1 MDDFRE
7 QGPLFTFG
15 VIADIQYAD
24 IDDGLNFTQTRRRF
38 YRNSIHLLK
47 EARETWSQSATPP
60 NFILQLGDI
69 IDGFNKDHG
78 ASSGALDRVLEEFSL
93 GSMDV
98 HHVWGNHEL
107 YNFTR
112 SELLKSR
119 LNSGVLADGRAGG
132 DIYAY
137 SFSPFPGFT
146 FVVLDA
152 YDVSLLGVEEDS
164 PRYQSAFTFIKQHN
178 NNEDLNCPPVEFDSL
193 KQRFTKFNGGFSVT
207 QLDWL
212 NRVLT
217 SADKEQEK
225 VSIVSHLPVHPCST
239 TPICLAWNFEELLSI
254 IQRHSSVVCFIAGHD
269 HDGGYYW
276 DESTGVHHL
285 TLEAVI
291 ETPPGNNAFG
301 TVSVY
306 EDRMVLKG
314 TGRVSDI
321 ELLFP

>member
-1 MDDFRE
+1 MDDCCERE
-7 QGPLFTFG
+7 PLFTFG

-38 YRNSIHLLK
+38 YRNSLQLLR
-47 EARETWSQSATPP
+47 EARETWSQSATRP

-69 IDGFNKDHG
+69 IDGFNKDYG
-78 ASSGALDRVLEEFSL
+78 ASSAALDRVLEEFNL
-93 GSMDV
+93 DSMEV

-112 SELLKSR
+112 SELLHSR
-119 LNSGVLADGRAGG
+119 LNSAVLADRSSSGTRAGG

-164 PRYQSAFTFIKQHN
+164 SRYHSALTLIKLHN
-178 NNEDLNCPPVEFDSL
+178 NNEDLNCPP
-193 KQRFTKFNGGFSVT
+193 G
-207 QLDWL
+207 
-212 NRVLT
+212 
-217 SADKEQEK
+217 
-225 VSIVSHLPVHPCST
+225 HLPVHPCST
-239 TPICLAWNFEELLSI
+239 TPICLAWNFDELLSI

-269 HDGGYYW
+269 HDGGYYL

-314 TGRVSDI
+314 TGRIPDV
-321 ELLFP
+321 EVLFP

>member
-1 MDDFRE
+1 MDDCCERE
-7 QGPLFTFG
+7 PLFTFG

-38 YRNSIHLLK
+38 YRNSLQLLR
-47 EARETWSQSATPP
+47 EARETWSQSATRP

-69 IDGFNKDHG
+69 IDGFNKDYG
-78 ASSGALDRVLEEFSL
+78 ASSAALDRVLEEFNL
-93 GSMDV
+93 DSMEV

-112 SELLKSR
+112 SELLHSR
-119 LNSGVLADGRAGG
+119 LNSAVLADRSSSGTRAGG

-164 PRYQSAFTFIKQHN
+164 SRYHSALTLIKLHN

-193 KQRFTKFNGGFSVT
+193 KQRFAKFNGGFSMT

-212 NRVLT
+212 NCVLS
-217 SADKEQEK
+217 SADKKQEK
-225 VSIVSHLPVHPCST
+225 VTSQSTRAPQPPSAWPGTSTSSCPSSSATAAWFVSLQDTIT
-239 TPICLAWNFEELLSI
+239 T
-254 IQRHSSVVCFIAGHD
+254 V
-269 HDGGYYW
+269 
-276 DESTGVHHL
+276 
-285 TLEAVI
+285 
-291 ETPPGNNAFG
+291 
-301 TVSVY
+301 
-306 EDRMVLKG
+306 
-314 TGRVSDI
+314 DI
-321 ELLFP
+321 TWMKAPECTT